1 MKNFNLRF
9 ITSITML
16 LVIYFAFTNSLALI
30 SVLFLISFISLIET
44 KNILN
49 KLFLN
54 KINNFFLF
62 ILSVFYFGFFSIQI
76 FLFMNNTDNNS
87 PIVLIFLLAI
97 CISTDIGGYFFGKL
111 FKGKK
116 LTKISPNKTYSG
128 LIGSYFFSI
137 IVFIF
142 FYNFYEFNLNFLIL
156 TILLSTISQLGD
168 LFFSYLKRSAKIK
181 DTGNILP
188 GHGGLLD
195 RIDGII
201 FSIPVGI
208 NIYIF
213 F

>member
-1 MKNFNLRF
+1 
-9 ITSITML
+9 
-16 LVIYFAFTNSLALI
+16 
-30 SVLFLISFISLIET
+30 
-44 KNILN
+44 
-49 KLFLN
+49 
-54 KINNFFLF
+54 
-62 ILSVFYFGFFSIQI
+62 
-76 FLFMNNTDNNS
+76 MNNTDNNS

-201 FSIPVGI
+201 FSIPIGI

>member
-1 MKNFNLRF
+1 
-9 ITSITML
+9 
-16 LVIYFAFTNSLALI
+16 
-30 SVLFLISFISLIET
+30 
-44 KNILN
+44 
-49 KLFLN
+49 
-54 KINNFFLF
+54 
-62 ILSVFYFGFFSIQI
+62 
-76 FLFMNNTDNNS
+76 MNNTDNNS

-201 FSIPVGI
+201 FSIPIGI

-213 F
+213 LKFNENKINYSRFNRINRQIDTPSC

>member
-76 FLFMNNTDNNS
+76 F
-87 PIVLIFLLAI
+87 FL
-97 CISTDIGGYFFGKL
+97 
-111 FKGKK
+111 
-116 LTKISPNKTYSG
+116 
-128 LIGSYFFSI
+128 
-137 IVFIF
+137 
-142 FYNFYEFNLNFLIL
+142 
-156 TILLSTISQLGD
+156 
-168 LFFSYLKRSAKIK
+168 
-181 DTGNILP
+181 
-188 GHGGLLD
+188 
-195 RIDGII
+195 
-201 FSIPVGI
+201 
-208 NIYIF
+208 
-213 F
+213 

>member
-62 ILSVFYFGFFSIQI
+62 ILSVLYFGFFSIQI

-137 IVFIF
+137 IVLIF

-201 FSIPVGI
+201 FSIPIGI

>member
-62 ILSVFYFGFFSIQI
+62 ILSVLYFGFFSIQI

-201 FSIPVGI
+201 FSIPIGI

>member
-201 FSIPVGI
+201 FSIPIGI